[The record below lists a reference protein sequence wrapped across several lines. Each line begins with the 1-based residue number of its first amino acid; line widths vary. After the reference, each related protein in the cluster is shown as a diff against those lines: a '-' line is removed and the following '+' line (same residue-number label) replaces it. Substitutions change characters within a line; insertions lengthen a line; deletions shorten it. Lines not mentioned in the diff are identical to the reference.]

1 MTIVKGMEM
10 HSTLSLAGGQL
21 DAPPIDD
28 SSHYGG
34 RDEKEEEDDDGI
46 VIER

>member
-1 MTIVKGMEM
+1 MMIGKGMEM

-21 DAPPIDD
+21 DAPPIND
-28 SSHYGG
+28 SLHYGG
-34 RDEKEEEDDDGI
+34 RDEEEDDDGI